1 VFPRADRS
9 IAVEWV
15 GYQVIT
21 LHAIEGLE
29 KRANSVGTCRE
40 LAQAGPPLP
49 PPHWWPENGPPPTP
63 PGIQKVPSPEAAG
76 HELGDVRSAAAVIK
90 VVAIPW

>member
-1 VFPRADRS
+1 VGLVFPRADRS

-21 LHAIEGLE
+21 LHPIEGLE

-49 PPHWWPENGPPPTP
+49 PPHWWPENGPPPEFKKFHPRRRRDTSWGMSGRRP
-63 PGIQKVPSPEAAG
+63 
-76 HELGDVRSAAAVIK
+76 L
-90 VVAIPW
+90 

>member
-21 LHAIEGLE
+21 LHPIEGLE

-49 PPHWWPENGPPPTP
+49 PPHWWPENGPPPP
-63 PGIQKVPSPEAAG
+63 PPEFKKFHPRRRRDTSWG
-76 HELGDVRSAAAVIK
+76 MSGRRPL
-90 VVAIPW
+90 